1 MCGNTDLLK
10 NDGVFICQSCGTK
23 YSVEEAK
30 KMMVEGTVQVED
42 YTNRIIEI
50 DTKHTSAWLIKGK
63 TVGWQSS
70 TTNVRFSESIECWS
84 NALKNAS
91 EDKYE
96 KMKKE
101 VEKETLMLAKALI
114 NIRAD
119 NFRSNP
125 SNENCN
131 ELCNFKTIFNP
142 FILLITKADCSLRG
156 SIINVTYCWYF
167 AGLLKNLKVKISN
180 KLFIGIIIVNFIYVE
195 FFLYDF
201 SLINLLLNILSLLYI
216 PYFYRYYDIKN
227 KK

>member
-1 MCGNTDLLK
+1 
-10 NDGVFICQSCGTK
+10 
-23 YSVEEAK
+23 
-30 KMMVEGTVQVED
+30 
-42 YTNRIIEI
+42 
-50 DTKHTSAWLIKGK
+50 
-63 TVGWQSS
+63 
-70 TTNVRFSESIECWS
+70 
-84 NALKNAS
+84 
-91 EDKYE
+91 
-96 KMKKE
+96 
-101 VEKETLMLAKALI
+101 MLAKALI

-156 SIINVTYCWYF
+156 SIINVTYYWYF

-180 KLFIGIIIVNFIYVE
+180 KLFTGIIIVNFIYVE

>member
-10 NDGVFICQSCGTK
+10 KDGVFICQSCGTK

-50 DTKHTSAWLIKGK
+50 DTKHTSVWFIKGK

-70 TTNVRFSESIECWS
+70 TTNVRFSENIECWS

-101 VEKETLMLAKALI
+101 VEKETLILAKALI

-131 ELCNFKTIFNP
+131 ELCNFKIIFNP
-142 FILLITKADCSLRG
+142 FILLITKADL
-156 SIINVTYCWYF
+156 V
-167 AGLLKNLKVKISN
+167 V
-180 KLFIGIIIVNFIYVE
+180 
-195 FFLYDF
+195 
-201 SLINLLLNILSLLYI
+201 
-216 PYFYRYYDIKN
+216 
-227 KK
+227 

>member
-1 MCGNTDLLK
+1 
-10 NDGVFICQSCGTK
+10 
-23 YSVEEAK
+23 
-30 KMMVEGTVQVED
+30 
-42 YTNRIIEI
+42 
-50 DTKHTSAWLIKGK
+50 
-63 TVGWQSS
+63 
-70 TTNVRFSESIECWS
+70 
-84 NALKNAS
+84 
-91 EDKYE
+91 
-96 KMKKE
+96 
-101 VEKETLMLAKALI
+101 MLAKALI

-180 KLFIGIIIVNFIYVE
+180 KLFTGIIIVNFIYVE

>member
-1 MCGNTDLLK
+1 
-10 NDGVFICQSCGTK
+10 
-23 YSVEEAK
+23 
-30 KMMVEGTVQVED
+30 
-42 YTNRIIEI
+42 
-50 DTKHTSAWLIKGK
+50 
-63 TVGWQSS
+63 
-70 TTNVRFSESIECWS
+70 
-84 NALKNAS
+84 
-91 EDKYE
+91 
-96 KMKKE
+96 
-101 VEKETLMLAKALI
+101 MLAKALI

-142 FILLITKADCSLRG
+142 F
-156 SIINVTYCWYF
+156 IINVTYCWYF

>member
-1 MCGNTDLLK
+1 
-10 NDGVFICQSCGTK
+10 
-23 YSVEEAK
+23 
-30 KMMVEGTVQVED
+30 
-42 YTNRIIEI
+42 
-50 DTKHTSAWLIKGK
+50 
-63 TVGWQSS
+63 
-70 TTNVRFSESIECWS
+70 
-84 NALKNAS
+84 
-91 EDKYE
+91 
-96 KMKKE
+96 
-101 VEKETLMLAKALI
+101 MLAKALI

-125 SNENCN
+125 SNEICN

-180 KLFIGIIIVNFIYVE
+180 KLFTGIIIVNFIYVE

>member
-1 MCGNTDLLK
+1 
-10 NDGVFICQSCGTK
+10 
-23 YSVEEAK
+23 
-30 KMMVEGTVQVED
+30 
-42 YTNRIIEI
+42 
-50 DTKHTSAWLIKGK
+50 
-63 TVGWQSS
+63 
-70 TTNVRFSESIECWS
+70 
-84 NALKNAS
+84 
-91 EDKYE
+91 
-96 KMKKE
+96 MKKE

-142 FILLITKADCSLRG
+142 FIINNKSRLSSLRG
-156 SIINVTYCWYF
+156 FIINVTYCWYF

-180 KLFIGIIIVNFIYVE
+180 KLFTGIIIVNFIYVE

-216 PYFYRYYDIKN
+216 PYFWHKIKKN
-227 KK
+227 NWYFSLIRL

>member
-1 MCGNTDLLK
+1 
-10 NDGVFICQSCGTK
+10 
-23 YSVEEAK
+23 
-30 KMMVEGTVQVED
+30 
-42 YTNRIIEI
+42 
-50 DTKHTSAWLIKGK
+50 
-63 TVGWQSS
+63 
-70 TTNVRFSESIECWS
+70 
-84 NALKNAS
+84 
-91 EDKYE
+91 
-96 KMKKE
+96 MKKE

>member
-1 MCGNTDLLK
+1 
-10 NDGVFICQSCGTK
+10 
-23 YSVEEAK
+23 
-30 KMMVEGTVQVED
+30 
-42 YTNRIIEI
+42 
-50 DTKHTSAWLIKGK
+50 
-63 TVGWQSS
+63 
-70 TTNVRFSESIECWS
+70 
-84 NALKNAS
+84 
-91 EDKYE
+91 
-96 KMKKE
+96 
-101 VEKETLMLAKALI
+101 MLAKALI

-142 FILLITKADCSLRG
+142 FIINNKSRLSSLRG
-156 SIINVTYCWYF
+156 FIINVTYCWYF

-227 KK
+227 KKQKIFY